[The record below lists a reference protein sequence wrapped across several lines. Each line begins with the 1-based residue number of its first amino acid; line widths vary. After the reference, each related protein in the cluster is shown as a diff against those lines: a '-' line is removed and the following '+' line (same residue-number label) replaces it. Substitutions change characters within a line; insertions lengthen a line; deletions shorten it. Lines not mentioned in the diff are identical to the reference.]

1 MDTYIFRKT
10 INRLPGAIVHCIPTP
25 DPRVLEGY
33 ACRQQAGTYLQE
45 KAYKRVLLITDQT
58 IHALGYDQLIE
69 QGLQERQIDYV
80 KFDAISSEPDIV
92 TVEAC
97 RKVALQHK
105 AECVIALG
113 GGSVMDI
120 SKMVAAGA
128 KMPHCSIRSLL
139 LKFLPVPGKTLPIVA
154 VPTTA
159 GTGAEVSVGA
169 ILLNDKGIKK
179 STVLLGL
186 NVELVILDSELTIHA
201 PLNVTAACGMDAL
214 SHAIE
219 GAVSA
224 VKVNDQD
231 AYYAKEGAKLVLQHL
246 PEVMAHPDNAD
257 ARMGMCR
264 AALYGGHTINKQL
277 AGYVHAFAHSIGAK
291 YHLSHG
297 NAISLVLLPVLEY
310 QKQACMDKYAMLAR
324 YCHITDKKDD
334 SEAAEDF
341 LKAVANLLDLCGMN
355 KLKSP
360 VQTSDYASLVKM
372 IAADSINYSSSITLK
387 NSDIIQI
394 LKTITVNQTA

>member
-1 MDTYIFRKT
+1 MDTWFFRKL
-10 INRLPGAIVHCIPTP
+10 IRRLPGRVIHCIPTP
-25 DPRVLEGY
+25 EPRVMEGY
-33 ACRQQAGTYLQE
+33 GCRQKAGSYLQ
-45 KAYKRVLLITDQT
+45 KKGYARVLLITDKN
-58 IHALGYDQLIE
+58 IHALGYDQVIE
-69 QGLQERQIDYV
+69 QSFAEQHIDYV
-80 KFDAISSEPDIV
+80 KFDAIDSEPAIA

-97 RKVALQHK
+97 RREALKHK
-105 AECVIALG
+105 AECVVALG
-113 GGSVMDI
+113 GGSVMDV

-128 KMPHCSIRSLL
+128 KMPHRSIRSLL
-139 LKFLPVPGKTLPIVA
+139 LKFLPVWGKTLPIVA
-154 VPTTA
+154 IPTTA

-169 ILLNDKGIKK
+169 ILLDDKGVKN
-179 STVLLGL
+179 STVLIGL
-186 NVELVILDSELTIHA
+186 QVVLVILDSELTVHA

-264 AALYGGHTINKQL
+264 AALYGGHAINKQL

-291 YHLSHG
+291 YHMSHG
-297 NAISLVLLPVLEY
+297 NAISLVMMPVLEY
-310 QKQACMDKYAMLAR
+310 QKKACEDKYAMLAR

-372 IAADSINYSSSITLK
+372 IAADSINYSSPITLK